1 MNKELLRSLP
11 KVDDMVMKCTDF
23 LKNDEKKDEL
33 MKVDPSF
40 LTHSVR
46 KVIDGLRHEIL
57 EEKLNI
63 MPSDED
69 IIVLVEKELMQA
81 EDFNLKKVINGT
93 GITLHTNLGRAPLC
107 REAVE
112 QMTLVASGY
121 SNLEYDLKSGG
132 RGERYSHF
140 EKLVTDLTGTE
151 AALAV
156 NNNAAAVMLVL
167 HALGYG
173 KNMVIS
179 RGELVEIG
187 GSFRI
192 PAVMEVSGVTL
203 REVGTTN
210 KTRMSDY
217 QEGINADTAA
227 LLKVHTSNFIIQG
240 FTESVS
246 VSELKQVSE
255 AYDIPVIYD
264 LGSGDLT
271 SFEEASKADVICFS
285 GDKLLG
291 GPQAGIICGKKK
303 YIDKIK
309 KDSLLRA
316 LRLDKM
322 TIAALEATLK
332 KYAQSKENEIPTNVM
347 LNLTKEELEKKYE
360 ALFQKMALRMQDRG
374 AFRVSM
380 IETATEVGGGSK
392 PGVVLDDI
400 CMGFDLEEYTA
411 DELATA
417 FRMNEPMPVI
427 GRIHDDMFMISL
439 RTVDESE
446 YDAVI
451 DALMKL
457 L

>member
-11 KVDDMVMKCTDF
+11 KVDDMVMRCTDF
-23 LKNDEKKDEL
+23 FKNDEKKDEL

-264 LGSGDLT
+264 LGSGDLA

-332 KYAQSKENEIPTNVM
+332 KYAQSKEDEIPTNVM

-411 DELATA
+411 GELATA
-417 FRMNEPMPVI
+417 FRMNEPVPVI

>member
-23 LKNDEKKDEL
+23 FKNDEKKDEL

-264 LGSGDLT
+264 LGSGDLA

-332 KYAQSKENEIPTNVM
+332 KYAQSKEDEIPTNVM

-411 DELATA
+411 GELATA
-417 FRMNEPMPVI
+417 FRMNEPVPVI

-446 YDAVI
+446 YDVVI

>member
-23 LKNDEKKDEL
+23 FENEEKKDEL

-57 EEKLNI
+57 GEKLNI

-69 IIVLVEKELMQA
+69 IIVLVEKELIQA

-264 LGSGDLT
+264 LGSGDLA
-271 SFEEASKADVICFS
+271 SFEEVSKADVICFS

-332 KYAQSKENEIPTNVM
+332 KYAQSKEDEIPTNVM

-380 IETATEVGGGSK
+380 IETTTEVGGGSK
-392 PGVVLDDI
+392 PGVILDDI

-411 DELATA
+411 GELATA
-417 FRMNEPMPVI
+417 FRMNEPVPVI

>member
-23 LKNDEKKDEL
+23 FKNDEKKDEL

-46 KVIDGLRHEIL
+46 KVIDELRHEIL

-69 IIVLVEKELMQA
+69 IIVLVEKELIQA

-264 LGSGDLT
+264 LGSGDLA

-332 KYAQSKENEIPTNVM
+332 KYAQSKEDEIPTNVM

-400 CMGFDLEEYTA
+400 CMGFDLEEYTPG
-411 DELATA
+411 ELATA
-417 FRMNEPMPVI
+417 FRMNEPVPVI

>member
-23 LKNDEKKDEL
+23 FKNDEKKDEL

-46 KVIDGLRHEIL
+46 KVIDELRHEIL

-264 LGSGDLT
+264 LGSGDLA

-332 KYAQSKENEIPTNVM
+332 KYAQSKEDEIPTNVM

-411 DELATA
+411 GELATA
-417 FRMNEPMPVI
+417 FRMNEPVPVI
-427 GRIHDDMFMISL
+427 GRIHDDTFMISL

>member
-23 LKNDEKKDEL
+23 FKNDEKKDEL

-264 LGSGDLT
+264 LGSGDLA

-332 KYAQSKENEIPTNVM
+332 KYAQSKEDEIPTNVM

-411 DELATA
+411 GELATA
-417 FRMNEPMPVI
+417 FRMNEPVPVI

-446 YDAVI
+446 YDAII

>member
-23 LKNDEKKDEL
+23 FKNDEKKDEL

-271 SFEEASKADVICFS
+271 YFEEASKADVICFS

-332 KYAQSKENEIPTNVM
+332 KYAQSKEDEIPTNVM

-417 FRMNEPMPVI
+417 FRMNEPVPVI

>member
-23 LKNDEKKDEL
+23 FKNDEKKDEL

-40 LTHSVR
+40 LAHSVR

-264 LGSGDLT
+264 LGSGDLA

-303 YIDKIK
+303 YIDRIK

-332 KYAQSKENEIPTNVM
+332 KYAQSKEDEIPTNVM

-411 DELATA
+411 GELATA
-417 FRMNEPMPVI
+417 FRMNEPVPVI

-446 YDAVI
+446 YDAII

>member
-23 LKNDEKKDEL
+23 FKNDEKKDEL

-264 LGSGDLT
+264 LGSGDLA
-271 SFEEASKADVICFS
+271 SFEEVSKADVICFS

-332 KYAQSKENEIPTNVM
+332 KYAQSKEDEIPTNVM

-380 IETATEVGGGSK
+380 IETTTEVGGGSK
-392 PGVVLDDI
+392 PGVILDDI

-411 DELATA
+411 GELATA
-417 FRMNEPMPVI
+417 FRMNEPVPVI